1 MRCSIR
7 LIDEVEQELWD
18 QYILETSGNPT
29 QLVSYSKLMHGN
41 GFPIFVSIEAD
52 GKVIFQWLLTI
63 RGKRNFCFLQA
74 FSEPTNEDSGCIE
87 LAIKTIRAQYH
98 PFKFVFYDLAFS
110 RFSNR
115 TLLEQQGFSEI
126 HEYQA
131 NVVDL
136 RQSEEDIFK
145 GIHSK
150 HRNSIRRAERE
161 GVQFFEGKAPVDVER
176 YYHLSQAT
184 YQRTQ
189 GKNVE
194 KNVFL
199 EAYQALHDS
208 GNIRFFFVQH
218 DSEIQSAAAIVMS
231 PKRAVYWKGA
241 TKSKEIT
248 GASNFLHWEIMKL
261 LKKEGLDFYDL
272 SGNISSYEQGDKVE
286 GIVRFKH
293 RFGGVISKYYG
304 GECVFCL
311 WKNILFDLYKKIL

>member
-1 MRCSIR
+1 M
-7 LIDEVEQELWD
+7 
-18 QYILETSGNPT
+18 
-29 QLVSYSKLMHGN
+29 
-41 GFPIFVSIEAD
+41 
-52 GKVIFQWLLTI
+52 IFQWLLTI
-63 RGKRNFCFLQA
+63 RGKHNFCFLEA
-74 FSEPTNEDSGCIE
+74 FSEPTNEDSDCVE

-126 HEYQA
+126 YEYHA

-161 GVQFFEGKAPVDVER
+161 GVQFFEGKAPADVER

-194 KNVFL
+194 KNAFL

-218 DSEIQSAAAIVMS
+218 NSEIQSAAAIVMS

-261 LKKEGLDFYDL
+261 LKKEGLFLYDL
-272 SGNISSYEQGDKVE
+272 SGGPTRYEKGSKIE
-286 GIVRFKH
+286 GIIRFKH
-293 RFGGVISKYYG
+293 RFGGEIHTCYG
-304 GECVFCL
+304 GVCIFCS